1 MGVKEGAREGDEER
15 GRRDIRHSS
24 AGSRVMLRER
34 KYLRGSLE
42 RVVVPVRWWWQ
53 RSRPS

>member
-1 MGVKEGAREGDEER
+1 MGVKEGAREGDEGR

-34 KYLRGSLE
+34 KEGYTSQQCRE
-42 RVVVPVRWWWQ
+42 
-53 RSRPS
+53 